1 MSFHN
6 ISSRGLVAS
15 LLLAAPLL
23 LAGAQPA
30 TAQVTVFKSP
40 PTADE
45 FRRALNAKTSAAPR
59 ERATNLP
66 YLGRARGLVWKGEG
80 RIPANSS
87 ANDSKTDAS
96 LASESAAAPVEVT
109 ETARTDA
116 AGPAAGLPISFAPGS
131 SRIAKRSRA
140 YVDTVVQ
147 VMRDDP
153 TINLVIE
160 GHTDASGSY
169 PRNMVLSWERAMGV
183 YKVLV
188 QRYGIEPKRLMP
200 VGKGPNELLPNVAP
214 ASGENRR
221 VQFRLGG

>member
-1 MSFHN
+1 MSFENHL
-6 ISSRGLVAS
+6 SHRVLAS
-15 LLLAAPLL
+15 LLIAAPLL
-23 LAGAQPA
+23 FAGAHSA
-30 TAQVTVFKSP
+30 SAQVTVFKTP

-45 FRRALNAKTSAAPR
+45 FRQALIGNKAPAARTP
-59 ERATNLP
+59 N
-66 YLGRARGLVWKGEG
+66 LGRTRGLVWKSEG
-80 RIPANSS
+80 KVPAN
-87 ANDSKTDAS
+87 DAKLKES
-96 LASESAAAPVEVT
+96 LATGSATAPVAVT

-116 AGPAAGLPISFAPGS
+116 TGPAAGLPISFAPGS

-140 YVDTVVQ
+140 YINTVVE

-200 VGKGPNELLPNVAP
+200 VGKGPNEPLPDKAP
-214 ASGENRR
+214 TSGENRR